1 LYTLQKK
8 ETHNGFFQNSI
19 ILCTSNQLFAAM
31 PWYIELIFNTNVIED
46 TEQRLE
52 EKNSHTR

>member
-1 LYTLQKK
+1 MF
-8 ETHNGFFQNSI
+8 FFQNSF

-31 PWYIELIFNTNVIED
+31 PWYIELIFNTKVIQD

>member
-1 LYTLQKK
+1 MTYGELGRTP
-8 ETHNGFFQNSI
+8 I
-19 ILCTSNQLFAAM
+19 DILCTSNQLFAAM
-31 PWYIELIFNTNVIED
+31 PWYIELIFNTKVIQD